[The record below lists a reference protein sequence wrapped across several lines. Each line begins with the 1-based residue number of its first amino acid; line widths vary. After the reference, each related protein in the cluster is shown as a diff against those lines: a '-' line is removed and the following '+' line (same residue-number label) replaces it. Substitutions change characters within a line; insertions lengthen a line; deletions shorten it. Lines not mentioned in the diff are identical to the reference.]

1 MTMAAPHDSV
11 RRRLSRRGCAMS
23 LRLAFGLA
31 LIASVVE
38 FAVGTP
44 ARAQVPSEAAKAM
57 VGAWEISNAARDKTC
72 PVTFT
77 IDPGPGG
84 FKLTFDADC
93 GKVFPSLHD
102 ITVWMIAPNDA
113 LRLLDSKGAV
123 ILDFSEVESRMY
135 EAERKGEG
143 LYFLRTQAAIKAET
157 VTPDQVVGDWALL
170 REMEKPLCKL
180 TLSTA
185 TPDGQGFKL
194 TMKPGC
200 DDTIAGLGFS
210 TWRIESNELV
220 LAGPGGS
227 WRFAE
232 SDTATWERIP
242 PSVDSMVLIRQ

>member
-1 MTMAAPHDSV
+1 
-11 RRRLSRRGCAMS
+11 
-23 LRLAFGLA
+23 
-31 LIASVVE
+31 
-38 FAVGTP
+38 
-44 ARAQVPSEAAKAM
+44 
-57 VGAWEISNAARDKTC
+57 
-72 PVTFT
+72 VTFT